1 MKRFIIQILSTSI
14 SFYILTKL
22 FSSIS
27 FGSTYAIILMAIVFT
42 IAHKLLKPLLQA
54 LRRPISI
61 ISLGFISFPVNGL
74 IMLISANLVDGAYIS
89 SLPDAIILSL
99 ALSFIQSLVSIVI

>member
-1 MKRFIIQILSTSI
+1 MKRFTIQILSTSV

-27 FGSTYAIILMAIVFT
+27 FGSTYAMILMAIVFT

-61 ISLGFISFPVNGL
+61 ISLGIVSFPVNGL
-74 IMLISANLVDGAYIS
+74 IMLISANLVKGAYIS

-99 ALSFIQSLVSIVI
+99 ALSFIQSLVSVII